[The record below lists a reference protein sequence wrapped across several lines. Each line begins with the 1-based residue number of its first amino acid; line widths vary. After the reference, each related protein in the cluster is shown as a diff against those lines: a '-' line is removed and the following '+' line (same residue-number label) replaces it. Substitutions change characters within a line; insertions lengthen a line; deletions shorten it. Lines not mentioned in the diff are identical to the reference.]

1 MLQATFYDGEMIVE
15 YVIVGLLVAGAGA
28 YLVLQAVRHVRP
40 AKGKS
45 CGGTCCSGEPSA
57 APPARGQQ
65 IVLSEDLA
73 RRAKARQ

>member
-1 MLQATFYDGEMIVE
+1 MILE
-15 YVIVGLLVAGAGA
+15 YLIVGLIIAGAAA

-45 CGGTCCSGEPSA
+45 CGGSCCSGEPTI
-57 APPARGQQ
+57 PPSTQGQQ
-65 IVLSEDLA
+65 MVLSEDLA